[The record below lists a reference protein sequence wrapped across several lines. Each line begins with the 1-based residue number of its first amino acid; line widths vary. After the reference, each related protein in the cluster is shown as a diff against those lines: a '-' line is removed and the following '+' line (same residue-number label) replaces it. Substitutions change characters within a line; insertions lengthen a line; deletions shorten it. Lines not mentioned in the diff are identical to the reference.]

1 MVFIK
6 NGQLIFMIQNQYLAL
21 LRGIN
26 VGGNNIIKMADLI
39 ACFEALGFNGVATY
53 IQSGNVIFQSE
64 ETDLMKLAIVIET
77 ELSNR
82 FNYPSKIVLVTFNQL
97 AAIVK
102 NAPADFRSK
111 PDEYKCDVIFLKAP
125 LTPTKAIGFVTVRAG
140 VDTALPGEDVL
151 YFSRRADKL
160 GQSYLKKIITMP
172 VYQEMTIRNWNT
184 TRKLLELME
193 KQAGNS

>member
-1 MVFIK
+1 
-6 NGQLIFMIQNQYLAL
+6 MIQNQYLAL

-26 VGGNNIIKMADLI
+26 VGGNNVIKMADLK
-39 ACFEALGFNGVATY
+39 AGFEALGFTDVVTY
-53 IQSGNVIFQSE
+53 IQSGNVLFKSKE
-64 ETDLMKLAIVIET
+64 PDLTKLTTNIET

-82 FNYPSKIVLVTFNQL
+82 FNYQSKIVLVAFNQL
-97 AAIVK
+97 EAIIK
-102 NAPADFRSK
+102 NAPADFGSK
-111 PDEYKCDVIFLKAP
+111 PDEFKYDVIFLKAP

-140 VDTALPGEDVL
+140 VDTALSGDGVL

-184 TRKLLELME
+184 TTKLLELM
-193 KQAGNS
+193 KR

>member
-1 MVFIK
+1 MFK
-6 NGQLIFMIQNQYLAL
+6 NQYLAL

-26 VGGNNIIKMADLI
+26 VGGNNVIKMADLK
-39 ACFEALGFNGVATY
+39 ACFEALGYTEVATY
-53 IQSGNVIFQSE
+53 IQSGNVLFASE
-64 ETDLMKLAIVIET
+64 ERDLNKLTTIIET

-82 FNYPSKIVLVTFNQL
+82 FNYQSKIVLVTLNQL
-97 AAIVK
+97 EAIIK
-102 NAPADFRSK
+102 NAPADFGSK
-111 PDEYKCDVIFLKAP
+111 PDEFKYDVIFLKAP
-125 LTPTKAIGFVTVRAG
+125 LTSTKAIGFVTVRAG

-184 TRKLLELME
+184 AGKLLELMKRE
-193 KQAGNS
+193 TEQ